1 MGMLVKI
8 CGITSAEAA
17 DAAAR
22 AGADFVGL
30 NFHPASPRNLKLD
43 AARALSERLRG
54 RVRLV
59 AVLADAT
66 DETIAAT
73 ISATAPDFLQLH
85 GRETPARVA
94 EVRARFGKPLIRAM
108 AIAVASDFALA
119 AAYEE
124 SADLM
129 MYDAKAPDG
138 APRPGGHGVAFD
150 WQLLRGRSFSRPWLL
165 AGGLSP
171 DNVARAIR
179 SSGAPGVD
187 VSSGVETAP
196 GVKSPEK
203 IAAFVAEA
211 RNAQYTAAS
220 PTPTEEERA

>member
-1 MGMLVKI
+1 MGVLVKI
-8 CGITSAEAA
+8 CGITSADAA

-43 AARALSERLRG
+43 VARALAERLRG

-59 AVLADAT
+59 AVVADAT
-66 DETIAAT
+66 DETMAGIIAA
-73 ISATAPDFLQLH
+73 ATPDFLQLH
-85 GRETPARVA
+85 GRETPTRVA
-94 EVRARFGKPLIRAM
+94 QVRARFGLPVIRAM
-108 AIAVASDFALA
+108 AIADATDFANA

-124 SADLM
+124 AADMM

-150 WQLLRGRSFSRPWLL
+150 WQLLRGRSFARPWLL
-165 AGGLSP
+165 AGGLSAE
-171 DNVARAIR
+171 NVARAIR

-203 IAAFVAEA
+203 IADFVARA
-211 RNAQYTAAS
+211 RNAQYTTTS
-220 PTPTEEERA
+220 PTTEEERA

>member
-1 MGMLVKI
+1 MGVLIKI
-8 CGITSAEAA
+8 CGINSAETA

-30 NFHPASPRNLKLD
+30 NFHPASPRHLKLD
-43 AARALSERLRG
+43 IARALAERLRG
-54 RVRLV
+54 RVQLV

-66 DETIAAT
+66 DETIAGT
-73 ISATAPDFLQLH
+73 IAAAAPDFLQLH

-94 EVRARFGKPLIRAM
+94 EIRARFGKPVIRAM
-108 AIAVASDFALA
+108 AIADASDFANA
-119 AAYEE
+119 AAYEQ
-124 SADLM
+124 SADMM

-150 WQLLRGRSFSRPWLL
+150 WQLLRGRSFARPWLL

-171 DNVARAIR
+171 ENVARAIR

-196 GVKSPEK
+196 GVKSAEK
-203 IAAFVAEA
+203 IAAFVSAA
-211 RNAQYTAAS
+211 RAAQYSTS
-220 PTPTEEERA
+220 EERA